1 VSFDPAQNNDETAL
15 RASREYVLKNNPDV
29 RLCVS
34 VSVFMCVLVMYTKLT
49 DIHSHTLSHTSG
61 RYVRR
66 PPSQGQPWTS
76 EIADEHQHSPILPH
90 IRRQV
95 CICTYGYECIVVYVL
110 YVCTCVCEYSSHANT
125 LYIQTDPLSP
135 HTHTHTHT
143 HNRSHL
149 FGIRERPEDIGTN
162 EVIHNV
168 QVWSECVVSS
178 CLYVKLI
185 HSLLFSL
192 TPLTR
197 TRTHTLSHT
206 GPW

>member
-1 VSFDPAQNNDETAL
+1 VLIQTSPPNSLHYTLHTTVPIWTDYGMEYSEVNVSFDPAQNNDETAL

-110 YVCTCVCEYSSHANT
+110 YVCTCV
-125 LYIQTDPLSP
+125 
-135 HTHTHTHT
+135 
-143 HNRSHL
+143 
-149 FGIRERPEDIGTN
+149 
-162 EVIHNV
+162 
-168 QVWSECVVSS
+168 
-178 CLYVKLI
+178 
-185 HSLLFSL
+185 
-192 TPLTR
+192 
-197 TRTHTLSHT
+197 
-206 GPW
+206 